1 MLSLLNILLPLLIWA
16 AIHFGTQQWTPAAKK
31 RLLIAAIALLAL
43 LGIPAITDYHFSNWI
58 LEYFSAPMFATCLAT
73 LAAATSILNQK
84 TKTAI
89 GLYIVELLL
98 NAGVQASNAFAYSF
112 GGGEYPST
120 YEPDPTWTVGDYY
133 LSEHSQQGFS
143 GPSIKLL
150 VVEQTSLNGLLYKEV
165 YRAKEYSINNCQAIF
180 FKNGGANKYVFDWCR
195 QTFSRE

>member
-1 MLSLLNILLPLLIWA
+1 
-16 AIHFGTQQWTPAAKK
+16 
-31 RLLIAAIALLAL
+31 
-43 LGIPAITDYHFSNWI
+43 
-58 LEYFSAPMFATCLAT
+58 MFAGFLAT
-73 LAAATSILNQK
+73 LAAATSILKQK
-84 TKTAI
+84 IKAAF
-89 GLYIVELLL
+89 GLYIIAMLL
-98 NAGVQASNAFAYSF
+98 NAGVQATDAFAYSF
-112 GGGEYPST
+112 GGVEYPRT